1 MDAIKQA
8 LSNLSSPLREWF
20 MAREPRERKL
30 IVLGLIAIVIGGW
43 YNLLHQPMTTEITKL
58 ERRNQA
64 DQASL
69 QWMRGAAVQI
79 RAQGGAASTANPGGS
94 LLTLADS
101 SLRRIGLGPA
111 LKRIQ
116 PEDENNVKIWLE
128 NASFNV
134 LLSWCNQIE
143 SQGLRISVAG
153 ITPADSNTK
162 NGLVKARITLSS
174 GV

>member
-30 IVLGLIAIVIGGW
+30 ILLGLIAVLIGGW
-43 YNLLHQPMTTEITKL
+43 YNLVQQPMTAEIAKL
-58 ERRNQA
+58 EKRNQA
-64 DQASL
+64 DQETL
-69 QWMRGAAVQI
+69 LWMRGAAVQI
-79 RAQGGAASTANPGGS
+79 RAQGGAGTTSNPGGS

-101 SLRRIGLGPA
+101 SLRRFGLGPA

-128 NASFNV
+128 EASFNV

-143 SQGLRISVAG
+143 SQGLRVSVAG
-153 ITPADSNTK
+153 ITPSDSNTK

-174 GV
+174 GA